1 MAFLI
6 GGQLSK
12 SSEKNENVIIFV
24 IGGLVELGCTG
35 RMPMQAFAW
44 QDLPW
49 ERRRDGVRENSSV
62 MGNAGKLATFIVHVQ
77 YCQNATWQ
85 GTIVWADEKQTSN
98 FRSALEML
106 KLMDSA
112 VEQSNESRDRFG
124 EDERQQ
130 GDDRKPDDEAQGR
143 MASDGKK

>member
-1 MAFLI
+1 M
-6 GGQLSK
+6 
-12 SSEKNENVIIFV
+12 
-24 IGGLVELGCTG
+24 
-35 RMPMQAFAW
+35 
-44 QDLPW
+44 
-49 ERRRDGVRENSSV
+49 RENSSV

-77 YCQNATWQ
+77 YCKNATWQ

-130 GDDRKPDDEAQGR
+130 GDDGRPDGEAQGGDGRQDGEAQGR

>member
-1 MAFLI
+1 M
-6 GGQLSK
+6 
-12 SSEKNENVIIFV
+12 
-24 IGGLVELGCTG
+24 
-35 RMPMQAFAW
+35 
-44 QDLPW
+44 
-49 ERRRDGVRENSSV
+49 RENSSV
-62 MGNAGKLATFIVHVQ
+62 MGNAGKLATFLVHVQ

-112 VEQSNESRDRFG
+112 VEQSDERRDRFG
-124 EDERQQ
+124 EDERQW
-130 GDDRKPDDEAQGR
+130 GDDRKPDDEAQDR